1 MITGDIKETAES
13 IAKEISIINE
23 GDEKTRS
30 FTGHEFEAM
39 DEKTKLALL

>member
-23 GDEKTRS
+23 GEEKTRS
-30 FTGHEFEAM
+30 FTGYEFEAM
-39 DEKTKLALL
+39 SEQAKNDLL

>member
-23 GDEKTRS
+23 GEEKTRS

-39 DEKTKLALL
+39 SEQAKSDLL